1 MKTWEEYVM
10 EKLDRKKAE
19 AEAESSSKNE
29 DTPSLGKLIFDMLEQ
44 FADALEEDDDSEE
57 EFDDAE
63 TETTPEEAEDIWQKA
78 IDDNVGDLILYLNI
92 DGVEQDIHLRDV
104 TSFDIALCDG
114 NGHILPDTLL
124 SYDINR

>member
-10 EKLDRKKAE
+10 EKLDREKAE
-19 AEAESSSKNE
+19 AKSSSKNE
-29 DTPSLGKLIFDMLEQ
+29 ETPSLGKLIFDMLEQ
-44 FADALEEDDDSEE
+44 FADALAEDDDSEE
-57 EFDDAE
+57 ETDDAE

-114 NGHILPDTLL
+114 NGHILSDTLL